1 MTEMSGTVWGEPC
14 RAPADAGR
22 ATQALRH
29 AAVALKGL
37 SRSLETQAELLR
49 PPADG
54 RHPEGGTGPS
64 DSGFRYVHGL
74 EEIGE
79 AIQRELDRA
88 TSEILTAQPDG
99 PRPGVVLA
107 HALEAVRDRI
117 ASGVSMR
124 TLYQH
129 STRFDEPTK
138 EYVRTVTG
146 FGAQI
151 RTLAEFFDRLI
162 IVDRKTVF
170 IPANADRTTAIVV
183 TEPAVVKFL
192 TDMFERAWD
201 RAEPYPF
208 IPVRAADA
216 AAEIIPSIRDAICK
230 LLVEGRSDRE
240 IARRLGFSLRSLQSH
255 VARLKDDYGA
265 EHRLQLGYLMGVKER
280 CEGRITEARP
290 EDLVTAPDDPSGVER
305 DLAEPGRGSCA
316 RDATVS
322 ETEASGTLKV
332 LPPTGRAADRTP
344 PSQGAH
350 PTAPDRPA
358 VRRSPTSER

>member
-1 MTEMSGTVWGEPC
+1 MYAQLPERDLADISDTVRGEPAN
-14 RAPADAGR
+14 RDPAL
-22 ATQALRH
+22 TLRH
-29 AAVALKGL
+29 AAAALREL
-37 SRSLETQAELLR
+37 SRSLETQAQLLPPPAVDR
-49 PPADG
+49 RPADG
-54 RHPEGGTGPS
+54 TGTS
-64 DSGFRYVHGL
+64 TAGFRYVHGL
-74 EEIGE
+74 QQIAE
-79 AIQRELDRA
+79 AIQRELDTA

-99 PRPGVVLA
+99 PRPGAVLA

-146 FGAQI
+146 YGAQI

-162 IVDRKTVF
+162 IIDRSTAFV
-170 IPANADRTTAIVV
+170 PANAERTTAVVV
-183 TEPAVVKFL
+183 TEPAIVKFL
-192 TDMFERAWD
+192 TDIFERAWD

-216 AAEIIPSIRDAICK
+216 AAEIIPPIRDAICK

-265 EHRLQLGYLMGVKER
+265 QHRLQLGYLMGVKDAL
-280 CEGRITEARP
+280 EGSITQIRP
-290 EDLVTAPDDPSGVER
+290 EYLVTAPDDPRGAEQG
-305 DLAEPGRGSCA
+305 LAGPGHS
-316 RDATVS
+316 S
-322 ETEASGTLKV
+322 
-332 LPPTGRAADRTP
+332 
-344 PSQGAH
+344 
-350 PTAPDRPA
+350 
-358 VRRSPTSER
+358 